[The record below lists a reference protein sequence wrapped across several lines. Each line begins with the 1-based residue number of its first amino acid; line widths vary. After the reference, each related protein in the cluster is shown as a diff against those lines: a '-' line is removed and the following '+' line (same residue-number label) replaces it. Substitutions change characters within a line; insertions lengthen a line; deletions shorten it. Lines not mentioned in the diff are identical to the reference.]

1 MEGDSTITTHPVGVR
16 FGGPS
21 LDHMRITKFG
31 HACVRI
37 HTDGGV
43 VVLDPGVYT
52 DAGALE
58 GADAVL
64 ITHEHPDHVHPEH
77 LRGTDAPIWTIAAV
91 ERLLREQAPDV
102 AERVTVV
109 RPGDRL
115 DIAGA
120 SIEVVGEKHAV
131 IHPDYDR
138 FDNSGYVLEAG
149 GTSVYHP
156 GDALTPPGRAVDV
169 LLAPVSAPWLKVG
182 EAIDFVR
189 EVAAPTSLAI
199 HDRVYSDIGLK
210 MVEAHMAN
218 LLPEGQ
224 AFERR
229 EAGQDL

>member
-1 MEGDSTITTHPVGVR
+1 
-16 FGGPS
+16 
-21 LDHMRITKFG
+21 MRITKFG

-37 HTDGGV
+37 QTDAGV
-43 VVLDPGVYT
+43 VVLDPGVFT
-52 DAGALE
+52 DAGALD

-64 ITHEHPDHVHPEH
+64 ITHEHADHVHPDH
-77 LRGTDAPIWTIAAV
+77 LRGTDVPIWTIAAV

-102 AERVTVV
+102 AERVSVV

-115 DIAGA
+115 DVAGA

-138 FDNSGYVLEAG
+138 FDNSGYVLESG

-169 LLAPVSAPWLKVG
+169 LLAPVSAPWLKVS
-182 EAIDFVR
+182 EAVDFVR

-199 HDRVYSDIGLK
+199 HDRVYSDVGLD
-210 MVEAHMAN
+210 MVATHMAN
-218 LLPEGQ
+218 LLPDGQ

-229 EAGQDL
+229 EPGQDL

>member
-1 MEGDSTITTHPVGVR
+1 
-16 FGGPS
+16 
-21 LDHMRITKFG
+21 MRLTKLG

-37 HTDGGV
+37 QTDLGV
-43 VVLDPGVYT
+43 VVLDPGVFT
-52 DAGALE
+52 DPGALD

-64 ITHEHPDHVHPEH
+64 ITHEHADHVHAEH
-77 LRGTDAPIWTIAAV
+77 LRRSDAPIWTIAAV

-115 DIAGA
+115 DLVGA
-120 SIEVVGEKHAV
+120 AVEVVGEKHAV

-138 FDNSGYVLEAG
+138 FDNSGYVLESG

-169 LLAPVSAPWLKVG
+169 LLAPVSAPWLKVS
-182 EAIDFVR
+182 EAVDFVR
-189 EVAAPTSLAI
+189 AVGAPTSLGI
-199 HDRVYSDIGLK
+199 HDRVYSDVGLD
-210 MVEAHMAN
+210 MVATHMAN

-224 AFERR
+224 VFERR
-229 EAGQDL
+229 EPGQDL

>member
-1 MEGDSTITTHPVGVR
+1 
-16 FGGPS
+16 
-21 LDHMRITKFG
+21 MRVTKFG

-37 HTDGGV
+37 QGDGGV
-43 VVLDPGVYT
+43 VVIDPGSFT
-52 DAGALE
+52 DAGALD

-64 ITHEHPDHVHPEH
+64 ITHEHADHVHPDH
-77 LRGTDAPIWTIAAV
+77 LRGTDVPIWTIAAV
-91 ERLLREQAPDV
+91 ERMLRDDAPDV

-115 DIAGA
+115 DVAGTA
-120 SIEVVGEKHAV
+120 VEVIGEKHAV
-131 IHPDYDR
+131 IHPDYPR
-138 FDNSGYVLEAG
+138 FDNSGYILESG

-156 GDALTPPGRAVDV
+156 GDALTAPGRAVDV

-189 EVAAPTSLAI
+189 EVGAPTSLGI
-199 HDRVYSDIGLK
+199 HDCVYSEIGLG
-210 MVEAHMAN
+210 MVARHMAN

-229 EAGQDL
+229 EPGEDL

>member
-1 MEGDSTITTHPVGVR
+1 MGFR
-16 FGGPS
+16 FAGPR
-21 LDHMRITKFG
+21 LDVMRITKFG

-37 HTDGGV
+37 QTDAGV
-43 VVLDPGVYT
+43 VVLDPGVFT
-52 DAGALE
+52 DAGALD

-64 ITHEHPDHVHPEH
+64 ITHQHADHVHPDH

-91 ERLLREQAPDV
+91 ERMLREEAPDV

-115 DIAGA
+115 DVAGA

-131 IHPDYDR
+131 IHPDYPR
-138 FDNSGYVLEAG
+138 FDNSGYVLESG

-182 EAIDFVR
+182 EAVDFVR

-199 HDRVYSDIGLK
+199 HDRVYSDIGLD
-210 MVEAHMAN
+210 MVANHMAN

-229 EAGQDL
+229 EPGQDL